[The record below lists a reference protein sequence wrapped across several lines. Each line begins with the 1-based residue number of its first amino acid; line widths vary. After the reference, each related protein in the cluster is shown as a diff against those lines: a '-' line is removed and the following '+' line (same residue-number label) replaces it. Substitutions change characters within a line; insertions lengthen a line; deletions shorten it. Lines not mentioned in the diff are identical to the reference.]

1 MILPIGVN
9 RVTSPLLLDRSLLAI
24 QNQQSLIAKY
34 EQQLTTE
41 QRYQYGSESP
51 YEASISVSL
60 QMKMELKFQNATN
73 LQSTQTY
80 LTASDSTLS
89 QISSMLDEARSMGL
103 EGLNT
108 TTGNTQR
115 SALAQSISEKIKT
128 IFDFGNYS
136 FLNRYLFSGATT
148 DVKPFLW
155 GNDAYTVNYTGSTLN
170 LFSWTDTD
178 LLSQTNMNGA
188 VVFGAIS
195 KPVKGTVDLNP
206 ALTGSTLLSN
216 LNNGTGIQAGS
227 IRITY
232 SGPDGTRESD
242 IDLSNAVTIN
252 DVRNAIAKNAP
263 SGTTI
268 KLGIIDNALS
278 VELSSNTPGGS
289 ITITEIGSSMTA
301 HQLGIYSKTPISTG
315 STFLGSD
322 LDPALT
328 RATSLDSLLG
338 SPATTT
344 LRFPGYDNDIIV
356 QAKMNGESYVDSD
369 GKVQS
374 LNGVKIAFQSN
385 AKITPGSERAEF
397 DANSN
402 TIFVHINPD
411 NSTASHIV
419 SAINKASEEGVIPP
433 FSASIDSLDQSVIGT
448 APTGLGLVTLL
459 PGNPVVFGETA
470 YGTGESFDRQSGL
483 QIINGNQTMIID
495 FSNAKTIDDLLN
507 TLNDPKYGL
516 YAEINAS
523 KTGINVCTRV
533 SGTDFMIGENGGQT
547 ATQLGIRTLDEK
559 TFLNELDFNRG
570 VMDYVG
576 PGTNASAVYQ
586 GQIANSGL
594 RLTALAEGTDWNEY
608 QVNYVPTTDPD
619 GRVMIQWSREEK
631 TITIGINP
639 GVTKACEVVAAF
651 NEQPGPNQAFSMV
664 LDDSLGINTGDGV
677 VYEGMV
683 VTSGG
688 TDGGI
693 DFTITRNDGVAL
705 DIDINGAKTVG
716 DVLALINNHPLNK
729 DGLLTATLSKNGNG
743 IELIDHSIGPYT
755 TKVERAK
762 LSTAAIDLG
771 LIPRGSE
778 VQYSNS
784 GGVRASVRVDSQTD
798 HSALN
803 VSGRQNGSYANG
815 VRIEF
820 IDMNTPGGTG
830 QPSFT
835 WDAQS
840 GILRFEIDPGVTTAN
855 DITKLFQDSAT
866 PAVREMF
873 DFQNGVNSDGSFS
886 DGTGLVAL
894 FPRFVDPMNLDSG
907 VIEAPRLQ
915 GGVDNALVGTDPNPK
930 ETESIFNGL
939 IRLQLALELND
950 EREIERSIN
959 LLASASQ
966 VLDNSRSE
974 IGVRQNGL
982 DSVQFHLEN
991 EIVQLRTSL
1000 SNSLEINLSDVI
1012 LQYTAALSSY
1022 QATLQITGQ
1031 MRQMSLLNYI

>member
-9 RVTSPLLLDRSLLAI
+9 RVTNPLLLDRSMLSI

-108 TTGNTQR
+108 TTGSTQR
-115 SALAQSISEKIKT
+115 SALAQSINEKIKT
-128 IFDFGNYS
+128 LFDFGNYS

-155 GNDAYTVNYTGSTLN
+155 GNDSYSVNYAGSTLN
-170 LFSWTDTD
+170 LFSWTDTE
-178 LLSQTNMNGA
+178 LLSQTNINGA

-206 ALTGSTLLSN
+206 ALTESTLLSN

-252 DVRNAIAKNAP
+252 DVRNTIAKNAP

-268 KLGIIDNALS
+268 NVGIVDNALS
-278 VELSSNTPGGS
+278 VELSTSIAGGS
-289 ITITEIGSSMTA
+289 ITITEVGSSMTA
-301 HQLGIYSKTPISTG
+301 HQLGIYSKTPLSSG
-315 STFLGSD
+315 STFIGSD

-338 SPATTT
+338 SPATAT

-369 GKVQS
+369 GNVQS
-374 LNGVKIAFQSN
+374 LNGVKIAFQSS
-385 AKITPGSERAEF
+385 AKITPGSEKAEF
-397 DANSN
+397 NASSN
-402 TIFVHINPD
+402 TILVHINPD

-419 SAINKASEEGVIPP
+419 AAINKASEEGVIPP

-448 APTGLGLVTLL
+448 TPTGLGLITLL
-459 PGNPVVFGETA
+459 PGHSVVFGETA

-483 QIINGNQTMIID
+483 QIINGNQTMMID
-495 FSNAKTIDDLLN
+495 FSNAKTIGDLLN

-523 KTGINVCTRV
+523 KTGINVCSRV

-547 ATQLGIRTLDEK
+547 ATQLGIRTFNEG

-570 VMDYVG
+570 VMDYDG
-576 PGTNASAVYQ
+576 PGTHASSVYQ

-619 GRVMIQWSREEK
+619 GRVMIQWDKEEK

-677 VYEGMV
+677 VYEGAV

-688 TDGGI
+688 TNGGI

-771 LIPRGSE
+771 LIPRGLE

-784 GGVRASVRVDSQTD
+784 GGVRASVRVNSETD
-798 HSALN
+798 NSALM

-820 IDMNTPGGTG
+820 VDMNNPGGTG
-830 QPSFT
+830 QPGFT
-835 WDAQS
+835 WDAPS
-840 GILRFEIDPGVTTAN
+840 GILLFEIDPSVTTAN
-855 DITKLFQDSAT
+855 DIIKLFQDSAT

-873 DFQNGVNSDGSFS
+873 DFQNGVNADGSFS
-886 DGTGLVAL
+886 NGTGLVAL
-894 FPRFVDPMNLDSG
+894 FPRLADPTDPNSD

-950 EREIERSIN
+950 EREIERAIN
-959 LLASASQ
+959 LLESASQ
-966 VLDNSRSE
+966 VMDNSRSE

-991 EIVQLRTSL
+991 EMVQLRTSL

-1031 MRQMSLLNYI
+1031 MRQLSLLNYI